1 MNTLRKRIAAPIAIA
16 LALLITPALSGC
28 FQNPIESIIEG
39 VTGGDVDLGGTSL
52 PAGYPT
58 VEVPVVAGEVLF
70 GAALGNDEG
79 KVYNVTIRVSDA
91 SAIESIKAQLE
102 AAGFTSEGEFN
113 GATSDGGSFLG
124 TTDKWGVLVVVSK
137 ESDDKFIANYTVTS
151 ANQ

>member
-1 MNTLRKRIAAPIAIA
+1 MNTLRKRVAAPIAIA

-28 FQNPIESIIEG
+28 FSNPIEGIVEG

-52 PAGYPT
+52 PSGYPSA
-58 VEVPVVAGEVLF
+58 EVPVIAGEILF

-79 KVYNVTIRVSDA
+79 KVYNVTVRVANAGAIDA
-91 SAIESIKAQLE
+91 IKAQLE

-113 GATSDGGSFLG
+113 ASTSDGGSFLG